1 MRLIVGVDGS
11 EDAMTALEAVTSRA
25 RETGDEVTVA
35 VYTHNDSTAA
45 VQHTVREQLLAADFD
60 ASVMTLEDDPA
71 GQLVDIAETEG
82 YDRIVLSGGH
92 RSPLGKIQ
100 LDSVLE
106 FVLLN
111 AHTTVTLIR

>member
-11 EDAMTALEAVTSRA
+11 DGAMQALEEVAA
-25 RETGDEVTVA
+25 RDGVDEVTVA
-35 VYTHNDSTAA
+35 VYSTDERLASVEAA
-45 VQHTVREQLLAADFD
+45 VRDHLEALALEATIE
-60 ASVMTLEDDPA
+60 VIEDDP
-71 GQLVDIAETEG
+71 GGTLVDMAERDG

-92 RSPLGKIQ
+92 MSPLGKIQ
-100 LDSVLE
+100 LDSVIE